1 VAESSRVESRE
12 QASGL
17 WLDARWSQSRFAV
30 CRAALSLYVL
40 VEGWEVLRFWL
51 RMLVRRDERPV
62 GARRR
67 LLHGRHG
74 GSLKQ
79 REALGWKHKPRRAR
93 SCWLPL

>member
-1 VAESSRVESRE
+1 MRGGGRNR
-12 QASGL
+12 G
-17 WLDARWSQSRFAV
+17 RGAV
-30 CRAALSLYVL
+30 CRAALSAGRRLGVA
-40 VEGWEVLRFWL
+40 LRFWL
-51 RMLVRRDERPV
+51 RMLVRKDERPV

>member
-1 VAESSRVESRE
+1 VVCGWMRGGRNR
-12 QASGL
+12 G
-17 WLDARWSQSRFAV
+17 RGV
-30 CRAALSLYVL
+30 CRAALSLCVL
-40 VEGWEVLRFWL
+40 AEGWEVLRFWL

-93 SCWLPL
+93 SCWLPLVMKR